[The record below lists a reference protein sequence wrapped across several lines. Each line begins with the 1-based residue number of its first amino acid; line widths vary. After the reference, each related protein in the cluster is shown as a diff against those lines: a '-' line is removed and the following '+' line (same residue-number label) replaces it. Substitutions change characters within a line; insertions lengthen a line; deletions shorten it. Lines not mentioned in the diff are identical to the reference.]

1 MTDTPRPELL
11 WADLGLIRF
20 PDADFLQSELAER
33 RSGLDADFLLL
44 AEHPPA
50 YTYGAR
56 AQHTGALWP
65 EAFLKERNIE
75 RFLTSRGGDPLYHA
89 PGQIVGYTI
98 FDTNVHELSPRSFV
112 ALIERA
118 LMLVL
123 KDLGVRVF
131 TSAKN
136 PGLWVDEKQIATFGV
151 HLSKGISRYG
161 FTLNVTPDLEPA
173 RSAPAATDPVTSL
186 KELGIEA
193 TAKDLIPRIAA
204 AFGVVFHQQVHRIEA
219 ADLRQ
224 KIEA

>member
-1 MTDTPRPELL
+1 MTGGTRPRLQ

-33 RSGLDADFLLL
+33 RPGLDSDFLLL

-56 AQHTGALWP
+56 AEHTGALWP
-65 EAFLKERNIE
+65 ESYLKERQIE
-75 RFLTSRGGDPLYHA
+75 WFLTSRGGDPLYHA
-89 PGQIVGYTI
+89 PGQIAGYTI

-123 KDLGVRVF
+123 KDLGVKVF

-136 PGLWVDEKQIATFGV
+136 PGLWVDEKQAATFGV

-161 FTLNVTPDLEPA
+161 FTLNVSPDLSPCRE
-173 RSAPAATDPVTSL
+173 APAAGAPATSL
-186 KELGIEA
+186 KELGVDA
-193 TAKDLIPRIAA
+193 SAKDLIPRIAA
-204 AFGVVFHQQVHRIEA
+204 AFGVAFHQQVNRIEVA
-219 ADLRQ
+219 ELRRI
-224 KIEA
+224 IEE